1 MPPGRMPIPRK
12 PLPSRAAGPAPTAGF
27 AQPFG
32 SARPRHSAA
41 MAMANEPPKFGA
53 FGGTYLG
60 LRLIPIALLTFVFLI
75 LGARFGAELKGLLA
89 VILVILVAYAAYAL
103 TAGILAI
110 KGNIVGVWMGVIEV
124 GISLLLGAIGM
135 VTSEGKG
142 IGGVTCGLVMNVLL
156 LVLGIK
162 ALNLNKEYQQR
173 MAWNPPGG
181 AYPDPNYPAQ
191 AYVAPPMQPGIAP
204 PAANYNQPYRQR
216 QAPPT
221 AKPVS
226 AASPRATVLNIL
238 ALAASI
244 EAEHAQARL
253 GRART
258 AAQKLMGEKSANEI
272 EQVLKAPVSVVD
284 PHARLAELGP
294 VIAGNAKLVDSL
306 RKCLVFVLQE
316 GEALTLSGEQ
326 FLSNYDVAVDGSV
339 QS

>member
-1 MPPGRMPIPRK
+1 MPTGRMPIPRK

-41 MAMANEPPKFGA
+41 MAMANEAPKFSA

-60 LRLIPIALLTFVFLI
+60 LRLIPIALLLFVFLA
-75 LGARFGAELKGLLA
+75 LGARFGAEMKGLLA
-89 VILVILVAYAAYAL
+89 IILAILIAYAAFAL

-124 GISLLLGAIGM
+124 GLSLLLGAIGM

-142 IGGVTCGLVMNVLL
+142 IGGVTCGLGMNVLL

-173 MAWNPPGG
+173 VAWNPPGG
-181 AYPDPNYPAQ
+181 AYPDPNYPPQ
-191 AYVAPPMQPGIAP
+191 AYGAQQMQHAFVP
-204 PAANYNQPYRQR
+204 PAVNYNQPYRQR
-216 QAPPT
+216 QAQQ

-244 EAEHAQARL
+244 ETEHAPARL
-253 GRART
+253 ARART
-258 AAQKLMGEKSANEI
+258 AALKLMGEKNAPEI
-272 EQVLKAPVSVVD
+272 EQVLKSQVSVVD

-294 VIAGNAKLVDSL
+294 VIAGNAKLVESL

-316 GEALTLSGEQ
+316 GQALTLAGEQ
-326 FLSNYDVAVDGSV
+326 FLSNYDIAVDGSV
-339 QS
+339 ES